1 MRNLP
6 IKAIPFVADG
16 NDTPMRWHMSRR
28 KRISQEKGS
37 DPLTLA
43 SVRDGFGSW
52 PIYQF
57 EEAY

>member
-1 MRNLP
+1 MARNFDLS
-6 IKAIPFVADG
+6 KESFAVRESDF
-16 NDTPMRWHMSRR
+16 
-28 KRISQEKGS
+28 KRTVLGYPSQEKGS